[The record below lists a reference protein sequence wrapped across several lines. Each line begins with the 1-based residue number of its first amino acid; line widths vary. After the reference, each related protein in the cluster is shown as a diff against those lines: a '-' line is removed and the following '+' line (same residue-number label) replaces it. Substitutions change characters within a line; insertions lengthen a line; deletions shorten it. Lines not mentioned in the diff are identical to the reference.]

1 MFPSGLSNHSGRR
14 CGPQHS
20 TATVPASLFLETNMY
35 KPFDLT
41 GKVALVTGGNGGIGL
56 GMAEALAASGA
67 DVVPRGTNEAKNESA
82 VKALKAHG
90 KRVAARKVN
99 VAKEN
104 EVIEGMK
111 AAIADI
117 GGGAPTA
124 EVTTDL
130 LRKVNA
136 GNTEG
141 VMWTFREAAKHM
153 IDRAKDGDA
162 NGSLVV
168 VASTAGIEGA
178 ARNSAYGASK
188 GAVMSMA
195 RALAVELA
203 RYGVR
208 VNSIA
213 PGWIATDMTAG
224 AQSNPTFNE
233 KVIPRVPM
241 RRWGQPEDFGGIAVY
256 LASDASAYHTGETF
270 IIDGGYTM

>member
-1 MFPSGLSNHSGRR
+1 
-14 CGPQHS
+14 
-20 TATVPASLFLETNMY
+20 MY

-67 DVVPRGTNEAKNESA
+67 DVVIWGTNEAKNDGA

-90 KRVAARKVN
+90 RRVSARKVN
-99 VAKEN
+99 VAN
-104 EVIEGMK
+104 EAEVVEGMK
-111 AAIADI
+111 AAVKEMGRLDCVVANAGI
-117 GGGAPTA
+117 GGGAPIT
-124 EVTTDL
+124 ELTTEL
-130 LRKVNA
+130 FHKVHAVN
-136 GNTEG
+136 EDG
-141 VMWTFREAAKHM
+141 VFWTFREAAKHM

-162 NGSLVV
+162 NGSMVV

-178 ARNSAYGASK
+178 ARNSAYGATK
-188 GAVMSMA
+188 GAVMSFA

-203 RYGVR
+203 RHGVR

-224 AQSNPTFNE
+224 AQASPVFTE
-233 KVIPRVPM
+233 KVVPRIPM
-241 RRWGQPEDFGGIAVY
+241 RRWGKPEDFGGIAVY

-270 IIDGGYTM
+270 IIDGGYTKF